1 MKKHLVAALVL
12 ATVPAIPA
20 LAQQDAPSSRSSR
33 DSRIYEISAM
43 MSGTFEGATPGN
55 HLMLRLSPVALEP
68 ARPYDLFLSV
78 TGSFENDN
86 VYQQGVIRLETQGDD
101 IYFTYIPHFN
111 PQVTSLSSDAGR
123 FTERE
128 LSSACSF
135 VLNPKGDGFAGN
147 TLGSATCALA
157 MRGAVGKWSVET
169 EPGSIRVRNVDS
181 GETLRWKRVGK

>member
-12 ATVPAIPA
+12 AAVPAIPA

-78 TGSFENDN
+78 TGGFENDN